1 MKLLKKL
8 VCGIIAVATIAS
20 IVACSGGKNGFELQ
34 HYDGSNPNETYD
46 TDLLYKNNT
55 VFWGGDS
62 GVIYVS
68 PEQSAEYGGYFY
80 QYMSECAGVA
90 NVVPSTE
97 DGKTPPLEHNNNG
110 PAAYTSHIKLTRSK
124 DLNDWEPCGAVD
136 DGMALRV
143 DETEWVG
150 DYLWAPEC
158 VYDKNTGTF
167 CTFRRVRKRTTPNS
181 GLWERSIPIS
191 IRA

>member
-150 DYLWAPEC
+150 DYL
-158 VYDKNTGTF
+158 
-167 CTFRRVRKRTTPNS
+167 
-181 GLWERSIPIS
+181 
-191 IRA
+191 